1 MDKSQFDA
9 SFKGQNVKIDV
20 SLELYIWE
28 EDGDHYVYAP
38 ALDLIGSGDSEEE
51 AKESFQIVLE
61 EYMKYTY
68 NKSTLFDDLEE
79 HGWYVN
85 RKKKRVQAP
94 TFEELEED
102 RDTLKDVL
110 KSGNYHKEN
119 RSVALAQ

>member
-1 MDKSQFDA
+1 MDRSQFDA
-9 SFKGQNVKIDV
+9 SFEGHNVKIDV

-28 EDGDHYVYAP
+28 EDSDHYVYAP

-51 AKESFQIVLE
+51 GKESFQIVLE
-61 EYMKYTY
+61 EYVKYTY

-79 HGWYVN
+79 QGWYVN

-94 TFEELEED
+94 TAEELEED
-102 RDTLKDVL
+102 RETLKDVL

-119 RSVALAQ
+119 QSVALAQ